1 MENFFENDSSFE
13 LQSSLDGE
21 NLLNNRVLTTYP
33 SEKSSFQVFLGA
45 DGSGE
50 IREKIKSY
58 RSELLALRQKR
69 DRLKQKQGN
78 GAEIRAL
85 QIPINKL
92 KNKIAELVAQLGS
105 SGFDGDGDYSYFEYV
120 SLPITTVPEPPK
132 GSGNKIDPEKLS
144 GAITAGVGAIGAV
157 ASTVQ
162 AFKGDGTSRRKQLKE
177 VCGRRPILARKRESS
192 GWNKCE
198 QAYNANLLGGTRST
212 TTQNDT
218 PPAPSEAELKAIAD
232 AEKKARNTKII
243 IGSLIVVAVGVTAF
257 IAYKKGLFSSK

>member
-1 MENFFENDSSFE
+1 
-13 LQSSLDGE
+13 
-21 NLLNNRVLTTYP
+21 
-33 SEKSSFQVFLGA
+33 LGA

-105 SGFDGDGDYSYFEYV
+105 SGFDGDGNYSYFDLPY
-120 SLPITTVPEPPK
+120 LPITTVPEPPTAEAPTAEAPK
-132 GSGNKIDPEKLS
+132 KRTIDPEKLS
-144 GAITAGVGAIGAV
+144 GAITAGVGAVGAV

-162 AFKGDGTSRRKQLKE
+162 AFKGDGTKTPSRRKQLKE
-177 VCGRRPILARKRESS
+177 VCGRRPILAKKRESS

-198 QAYNANLLGGTRST
+198 QAYNASMIGGTRST
-212 TTQNDT
+212 STQQTTLPTNDT
-218 PPAPSEAELKAIAD
+218 NADSD

>member
-21 NLLNNRVLTTYP
+21 YLLNNRVLTTYP

-45 DGSGE
+45 DGLQE
-50 IREKIKSY
+50 IRQKIKSL
-58 RSELLALRQKR
+58 RGELTFLRQKR

-78 GAEIRAL
+78 SDEIRAL

-105 SGFDGDGDYSYFEYV
+105 SGFDGDYSYFEDTDE
-120 SLPITTVPEPPK
+120 SK
-132 GSGNKIDPEKLS
+132 RIDPEKLS

-177 VCGRRPILARKRESS
+177 VCGRRPILAKKRESS

-198 QAYNANLLGGTRST
+198 QAYNANMLGGTRST
-212 TTQNDT
+212 TTQNNT
-218 PPAPSEAELKAIAD
+218 PPPPSEAELKAIAD

-243 IGSLIVVAVGVTAF
+243 VGSLIVVAVGVTAF
-257 IAYKKGLFSSK
+257 IAFKKGWFSSK

>member
-13 LQSSLDGE
+13 LQSNLDGE
-21 NLLNNRVLTTYP
+21 YLLDNRVLTTYP
-33 SEKSSFQVFLGA
+33 SEKSSFQVFLGG
-45 DGSGE
+45 DGSY
-50 IREKIKSY
+50 SF
-58 RSELLALRQKR
+58 
-69 DRLKQKQGN
+69 QGTD
-78 GAEIRAL
+78 ADKKKA
-85 QIPINKL
+85 P
-92 KNKIAELVAQLGS
+92 
-105 SGFDGDGDYSYFEYV
+105 
-120 SLPITTVPEPPK
+120 TTTDEGK
-132 GSGNKIDPEKLS
+132 GIDPEKLS
-144 GAITAGVGAIGAV
+144 GAITAGIGAIGAV

-218 PPAPSEAELKAIAD
+218 PPPPPPANDD

-257 IAYKKGLFSSK
+257 IAFKKGWFSSK